1 MPLIKQRNKNEGK
14 LRLQEALKHYQ
25 HSEEPSL
32 RASAEKYGVAY
43 STLYGR
49 LKGRQTWGAGHC
61 KMQVL
66 SDYEEKSVVRWC
78 ERLDEWGHPARLAVV
93 KSMAEA
99 IIARREK
106 KWSLGKHWITRF
118 LSRHPDLAAQ
128 LSSRLDR
135 QRALA
140 SNPSVIKNYF
150 NKVCLNK
157 FYKGAPL
164 RATSTNFFSSSRV

>member
-1 MPLIKQRNKNEGK
+1 M
-14 LRLQEALKHYQ
+14 RLQEALKHYQ

-32 RASAEKYGVAY
+32 RASVEKYGVAY
-43 STLYGR
+43 STLRGR
-49 LKGRQTWGAGHC
+49 LKGRQTHGAGHC

-66 SDYEEKSVVRWC
+66 SEYEEKSVVRWC

-93 KSMAEA
+93 KSIAEA

-106 KWSLGKHWITRF
+106 NRSLGKHWITSFR
-118 LSRHPDLAAQ
+118 SRHPDIAAK

-140 SNPSVIKNYF
+140 SNPSVIKDYF
-150 NKVCLNK
+150 NKVCLNNV
-157 FYKGAPL
+157 YKGAPP
-164 RATSTNFFSSSRV
+164 RATSTNFFSSCRV